1 MTSTLKLFQDVQ
13 VMGCHRQPDER
24 QLLTVLMGI
33 ETRLRTRQPIAILP
47 YEGTVIKQNFN
58 WFF

>member
-47 YEGTVIKQNFN
+47 DKGGLTQQNFKQV
-58 WFF
+58 F